1 MTQTPNRGVLPGV
14 IYCVVPREMEAE
26 LLEPLAAAYRD
37 NPDVCVIVD
46 RRDGRVNDRRRGAAA
61 VHDERRQTR
70 NRRRQR
76 ALGTF
81 PRTEAF
87 A

>member
-1 MTQTPNRGVLPGV
+1 M
-14 IYCVVPREMEAE
+14 IYCVVPRELEAE
-26 LLEPLAAAYRD
+26 LLEQLAAAYRD

-61 VHDERRQTR
+61 VHDDRRQTR

-81 PRTEAF
+81 PRTAAF

>member
-1 MTQTPNRGVLPGV
+1 M

-46 RRDGRVNDRRRGAAA
+46 RRRGRVNDRRRGAAA
-61 VHDERRQTR
+61 VHDDRRQTR

>member
-1 MTQTPNRGVLPGV
+1 M
-14 IYCVVPREMEAE
+14 IYCVVPRELEAE
-26 LLEPLAAAYRD
+26 LLEQLAAAYRD

-61 VHDERRQTR
+61 VHDDRRQTR

>member
-1 MTQTPNRGVLPGV
+1 M
-14 IYCVVPREMEAE
+14 IYCVVPRELEAE
-26 LLEPLAAAYRD
+26 LLEQLADAYRD

-61 VHDERRQTR
+61 VHDDRRQTR

>member
-1 MTQTPNRGVLPGV
+1 M
-14 IYCVVPREMEAE
+14 IYCVVPRELEAE
-26 LLEPLAAAYRD
+26 LLEQLAAAYRD

>member
-1 MTQTPNRGVLPGV
+1 M
-14 IYCVVPREMEAE
+14 IYCVVPRELEAE
-26 LLEPLAAAYRD
+26 LLEQLADSYRD

-61 VHDERRQTR
+61 VHDDRRQTR

>member
-1 MTQTPNRGVLPGV
+1 V
-14 IYCVVPREMEAE
+14 IYCVVPRELEAE
-26 LLEPLAAAYRD
+26 LLEQLSDAYRD

-61 VHDERRQTR
+61 VHDDRRQTR

>member
-1 MTQTPNRGVLPGV
+1 
-14 IYCVVPREMEAE
+14 MEAE

-37 NPDVCVIVD
+37 NSDVCVILD

>member
-1 MTQTPNRGVLPGV
+1 V
-14 IYCVVPREMEAE
+14 IYCVVPRELEAE

-46 RRDGRVNDRRRGAAA
+46 RRDGAVNDRRRGSAA
-61 VHDERRQTR
+61 VRDERRQTR
-70 NRRRQR
+70 NRRRPR
-76 ALGTF
+76 AAGTF
-81 PRTEAF
+81 PRIEAF

>member
-1 MTQTPNRGVLPGV
+1 M
-14 IYCVVPREMEAE
+14 IYCVVPRELEAE
-26 LLEPLAAAYRD
+26 LLEQLADAYRD

>member
-1 MTQTPNRGVLPGV
+1 
-14 IYCVVPREMEAE
+14 MEAE
-26 LLEPLAAAYRD
+26 LLEPLAAVYRD
-37 NPDVCVIVD
+37 KPDVCVILD

>member
-1 MTQTPNRGVLPGV
+1 V
-14 IYCVVPREMEAE
+14 IYCVVPRELEAE
-26 LLEPLAAAYRD
+26 LLKPLAAVYKD

-46 RRDGRVNDRRRGAAA
+46 RRDGRVNDRRRGGGA
-61 VHDERRQTR
+61 VRDERRQTR
-70 NRRRQR
+70 NRRRPR

-87 A
+87 G

>member
-1 MTQTPNRGVLPGV
+1 V
-14 IYCVVPREMEAE
+14 IYCVVPRELEAE
-26 LLEPLAAAYRD
+26 LLEQLADAYRD

-61 VHDERRQTR
+61 VHDDRRQTR

>member
-1 MTQTPNRGVLPGV
+1 M
-14 IYCVVPREMEAE
+14 IYCVVPRELEAE
-26 LLEPLAAAYRD
+26 LLEQLAAAYRD

-61 VHDERRQTR
+61 VHDDRRQTR

-81 PRTEAF
+81 PRIEAF

>member
-1 MTQTPNRGVLPGV
+1 M
-14 IYCVVPREMEAE
+14 IYCVVPRELEAE
-26 LLEPLAAAYRD
+26 LLERLADAYRD

-61 VHDERRQTR
+61 VHDDRRQTR